1 MPILI
6 WRHGSEA
13 IESEG
18 GPTAKRSRN
27 RKSEMESIMDL
38 SITVNGVKFPNP
50 FLLGSGPPGT
60 NARVIAKSYDAGW
73 GGAVAKTISLESAK
87 VVNVVPRY
95 GKLRSKTSG
104 EVIGF
109 ENIELISDRPIEV
122 WLDEFRQIKKEYPH
136 HVLVASIMEE
146 YEKSRWQELTRMV
159 QDTGVDAF
167 ELNFSCPHG
176 MTERRMGSE
185 MGEHPD
191 LTEEVTSWVTEVAKI
206 PVWAKMTPNITN
218 IKEPALAAVR
228 GGAVGI
234 SAINTILS
242 VIGVDLNTLRPMPT
256 VEGHT
261 VPGGYSSQAVKPIA
275 LRMVSQLALGLPK
288 DVSVSGIG
296 GIETSHDAIE
306 FFLLGSSTVQI
317 CTGVMLHGV
326 KMIDELR
333 EGLAKFLTDKGF
345 NSVQEIVGKSLE
357 YFSTHMDLVQKM
369 KAAKRTKAGEASRD
383 NEWAQKDI
391 TEKTAELTSN

>member
-1 MPILI
+1 
-6 WRHGSEA
+6 
-13 IESEG
+13 
-18 GPTAKRSRN
+18 
-27 RKSEMESIMDL
+27 MDL
-38 SITVNGVKFPNP
+38 SITVNGMKFPNP
-50 FLLGSGPPGT
+50 FVLGSGPPGT

-73 GGAVAKTISLESAK
+73 GGAVAKTVSLESAK

-95 GKLRSKTSG
+95 GKLRSRVSG

-109 ENIELISDRPIEV
+109 ENIELISDRPIDV
-122 WLDEFRQIKKEYPH
+122 WLDEFRQLKKEYPNH
-136 HVLVASIMEE
+136 ILIASIMEE
-146 YEKSRWQELTRMV
+146 YEKDRWQELTRVV
-159 QDTGVDAF
+159 QDTGVDGF

-191 LTEEVTSWVTEVAKI
+191 LTEEVTAWVTEVSRI

-218 IKEPALAAVR
+218 IREPSLAAVK

-242 VIGVDLNTLRPMPT
+242 VIGVDLDTLRPLPN

-261 VPGGYSSQAVKPIA
+261 VPGGYSSQAVRPIA

-288 DVSVSGIG
+288 EVSLSGIG
-296 GIETSHDAIE
+296 GIENSHDALE

-317 CTGVMLHGV
+317 CTGVMLQGV
-326 KMIDELR
+326 KMIDELKA
-333 EGLAKFLTDKGF
+333 GLEKFMVDKEF
-345 NSVQEIVGKSLE
+345 SSVQEIVGKSLP
-357 YFSTHMDLVQKM
+357 YFSTHMELVRKM
-369 KAAKRTKAGEASRD
+369 KEAKRHKAGEASRD

-391 TEKTAELTSN
+391 TEKTSELTSN

>member
-1 MPILI
+1 MVRPPESPNLKI
-6 WRHGSEA
+6 R
-13 IESEG
+13 IEESSRL
-18 GPTAKRSRN
+18 TRS
-27 RKSEMESIMDL
+27 KSMDI
-38 SITVNGVKFPNP
+38 SITVNGIKFPNP

-60 NARVIAKSYDAGW
+60 NARVLAKSFDAGW
-73 GGAVAKTISLESAK
+73 GGAVAKTVSLESSK

-95 GKLRSKTSG
+95 GKLRSRNNS

-122 WLDEFRQIKKEYPH
+122 WLEEFRQVKKDYPNN
-136 HVLVASIMEE
+136 VVIASIMEE
-146 YEKSRWQELTRMV
+146 YDKGRWQELTKMV
-159 QDTGVDAF
+159 QDTGVDGF

-176 MTERRMGSE
+176 MTERKMGSE

-191 LTEEVTSWVTEVAKI
+191 LTEEVTKWVTDVAKI

-228 GGAVGI
+228 GGANGI

-261 VPGGYSSQAVKPIA
+261 VPGGYSSQSVKPIA

-306 FFLLGSSTVQI
+306 FLLSRASTVK
-317 CTGVMLHGV
+317 L
-326 KMIDELR
+326 LP
-333 EGLAKFLTDKGF
+333 
-345 NSVQEIVGKSLE
+345 
-357 YFSTHMDLVQKM
+357 
-369 KAAKRTKAGEASRD
+369 
-383 NEWAQKDI
+383 
-391 TEKTAELTSN
+391 

>member
-1 MPILI
+1 
-6 WRHGSEA
+6 
-13 IESEG
+13 
-18 GPTAKRSRN
+18 
-27 RKSEMESIMDL
+27 MDL
-38 SITVNGVKFPNP
+38 SITVNGIKFPNP

-60 NARVIAKSYDAGW
+60 NARVIAKSFDAGW
-73 GGAVAKTISLESAK
+73 GGAVAKTVSLESSK

-95 GKLRSKTSG
+95 GKLRSRNNG

-122 WLDEFRQIKKEYPH
+122 WLEEFRQIKKDYPD
-136 HVLVASIMEE
+136 HVLIASIMEE
-146 YEKSRWQELTRMV
+146 YDKGRWQELTRVV

-176 MTERRMGSE
+176 MTERKMGSE

-191 LTEEVTSWVTEVAKI
+191 LTEEVTGWVTEVAKI

-218 IKEPALAAVR
+218 IKEPASAAVR
-228 GGAVGI
+228 GGANGI

-242 VIGVDLNTLRPMPT
+242 VIGVNLDTLRPMPT
-256 VEGHT
+256 VEGYT

-275 LRMVSQLALGLPK
+275 LRMVSQLALSLPK
-288 DVSVSGIG
+288 ETSISGIG
-296 GIETSHDAIE
+296 GIETAHDVIE
-306 FFLLGSSTVQI
+306 FILLGASTVQI
-317 CTGVMLHGV
+317 CTGVMLKGV
-326 KMIDELR
+326 KMVDELQ
-333 EGLAKFLTDKGF
+333 EGLAKFMTEKGF
-345 NSVQEIVGKSLE
+345 NSVQEIVGKSLP
-357 YFSTHMDLVQKM
+357 YFSTHMELVSRM
-369 KAAKRTKAGEASRD
+369 KEAKRHKAGEASRD

>member
-1 MPILI
+1 
-6 WRHGSEA
+6 
-13 IESEG
+13 
-18 GPTAKRSRN
+18 
-27 RKSEMESIMDL
+27 MDL
-38 SITVNGVKFPNP
+38 SITVNGIKFPNP

-60 NARVIAKSYDAGW
+60 NARVIAKSYEAGW

-95 GKLRSKTSG
+95 GKLRSATTG

-109 ENIELISDRPIEV
+109 ENIELISDRPLEI
-122 WLDEFRQIKKEYPH
+122 WLDEFRQIKKEYPK
-136 HVLVASIMEE
+136 HVLIASIMEE
-146 YEKSRWQELTRMV
+146 YSKERWQELTRVV
-159 QDTGVDAF
+159 QDTGVDGF

-176 MTERRMGSE
+176 MTERKMGSE

-191 LTEEVTSWVTEVAKI
+191 LTEEVTSWVTEVSKI

-218 IKEPALAAVR
+218 IKEPSLAAVR

-256 VEGHT
+256 VEGFT

-275 LRMVSQLALGLPK
+275 LRMVSQLALGMPK
-288 DVSVSGIG
+288 EVSISGIG
-296 GIETSHDAIE
+296 GIDRSHDALE
-306 FFLLGSSTVQI
+306 FLLLGASTVQI

-326 KMIDELR
+326 KMIDELL
-333 EGLAKFLTDKGF
+333 EGLEKFLVDKGF
-345 NSVQEIVGKSLE
+345 NSVQEIVGKSLS

-369 KAAKRTKAGEASRD
+369 KAAKRSKAGEASRD
-383 NEWAQKDI
+383 NEWAQKEI

>member
-1 MPILI
+1 
-6 WRHGSEA
+6 
-13 IESEG
+13 
-18 GPTAKRSRN
+18 
-27 RKSEMESIMDL
+27 MDL
-38 SITVNGVKFPNP
+38 SIVVNGITFPNP

-73 GGAVAKTISLESAK
+73 GGAVAKTVSLESAK

-109 ENIELISDRPIEV
+109 ENIELISDRPINV
-122 WLDEFRQIKKEYPH
+122 WLDEFRQIKKDYPQH
-136 HVLVASIMEE
+136 ILIASIMEE
-146 YEKSRWQELTRMV
+146 FDKDRWQELTRMV
-159 QDTGVDAF
+159 QETGVDAF

-176 MTERRMGSE
+176 MTERKMGSE

-191 LTEEVTSWVTEVAKI
+191 LCEQVTSWVTEVSNI

-218 IKEPALAAVR
+218 IKEPSLAAVR

-261 VPGGYSSQAVKPIA
+261 VPGGSS
-275 LRMVSQLALGLPK
+275 
-288 DVSVSGIG
+288 DC
-296 GIETSHDAIE
+296 SHDGEPASA
-306 FFLLGSSTVQI
+306 GNAP
-317 CTGVMLHGV
+317 G
-326 KMIDELR
+326 R
-333 EGLAKFLTDKGF
+333 F
-345 NSVQEIVGKSLE
+345 NQRHRW
-357 YFSTHMDLVQKM
+357 Y
-369 KAAKRTKAGEASRD
+369 
-383 NEWAQKDI
+383 
-391 TEKTAELTSN
+391 

>member
-1 MPILI
+1 
-6 WRHGSEA
+6 
-13 IESEG
+13 
-18 GPTAKRSRN
+18 
-27 RKSEMESIMDL
+27 
-38 SITVNGVKFPNP
+38 
-50 FLLGSGPPGT
+50 
-60 NARVIAKSYDAGW
+60 
-73 GGAVAKTISLESAK
+73 
-87 VVNVVPRY
+87 VPRY
-95 GKLRSKTSG
+95 GKLRSRVSG

-136 HVLVASIMEE
+136 HILIASIMEE
-146 YEKSRWQELTRMV
+146 YNKERWQELTRLV
-159 QDTGVDAF
+159 QDTGVDGF

-176 MTERRMGSE
+176 MTERKMGSE

-191 LTEEVTSWVTEVAKI
+191 LTQEVTSWVTEVSRI

-218 IKEPALAAVR
+218 IKEPSLAAVR

-242 VIGVDLNTLRPMPT
+242 VIGVDLKTLRPMPT
-256 VEGHT
+256 VEGYT

-275 LRMVSQLALGLPK
+275 LRMVSQLALGMPEG
-288 DVSVSGIG
+288 VSVSGIG
-296 GIETSHDAIE
+296 GIERSQDAIE
-306 FFLLGSSTVQI
+306 FFLLGASTVQL

-326 KMIDELR
+326 KMIDELK
-333 EGLAKFLTDKGF
+333 EGLERFLVDKGF
-345 NSVQEIVGKSLE
+345 TSVQEIVGKSLS
-357 YFSTHMDLVQKM
+357 YFSTHMELVQKM

>member
-1 MPILI
+1 
-6 WRHGSEA
+6 
-13 IESEG
+13 
-18 GPTAKRSRN
+18 
-27 RKSEMESIMDL
+27 MDL
-38 SITVNGVKFPNP
+38 SITVNGIKFPNP
-50 FLLGSGPPGT
+50 FLLGSGPART
-60 NARVIAKSYDAGW
+60 TARVIAKSYEAGW
-73 GGAVAKTISLESAK
+73 GGAVAKTVSLESAK

-95 GKLRSKTSG
+95 GKLRSRTSG

-122 WLDEFRQIKKEYPH
+122 WLDEFRQIKKEYPN

-146 YEKSRWQELTRMV
+146 YEKSRWQELTRVV

-176 MTERRMGSE
+176 MTERKMGSE

-218 IKEPALAAVR
+218 IKEPSLAAVR
-228 GGAVGI
+228 GGASGI

-242 VIGVDLNTLRPMPT
+242 VRCVNIDTLRPMPT

-261 VPGGYSSQAVKPIA
+261 VPGGYSSQAVRPIA
-275 LRMVSQLALGLPK
+275 LRMVSQLALALPK
-288 DVSVSGIG
+288 EVSISGIG
-296 GIETSHDAIE
+296 GIENSHDAIE

-345 NSVQEIVGKSLE
+345 NSVDEIVGKSLP
-357 YFSTHMDLVQKM
+357 YFSTHMELVK
-369 KAAKRTKAGEASRD
+369 
-383 NEWAQKDI
+383 
-391 TEKTAELTSN
+391 L

>member
-1 MPILI
+1 
-6 WRHGSEA
+6 
-13 IESEG
+13 
-18 GPTAKRSRN
+18 
-27 RKSEMESIMDL
+27 MDL
-38 SITVNGVKFPNP
+38 SVIVNGIKFPNP

-73 GGAVAKTISLESAK
+73 GGAVAKTVRLDSSK

-95 GKLRSKTSG
+95 GKLRSRKTD

-122 WLDEFRQIKKEYPH
+122 WLEEFRQIKKDYPD

-146 YEKSRWQELTRMV
+146 YSKERWQELTRVV

-176 MTERRMGSE
+176 MTERKMGSE

-191 LTEEVTSWVTEVAKI
+191 LTEEVTRWVTEVAKI

-218 IKEPALAAVR
+218 IREPSLAAVR
-228 GGAVGI
+228 GGANGI

-242 VIGVDLNTLRPMPT
+242 VIGVNLETLRPMPT
-256 VEGHT
+256 VEGCT
-261 VPGGYSSQAVKPIA
+261 VPGGYSAQAVKPIA
-275 LRMVSQLALGLPK
+275 LRMVSQLGLGLPK
-288 DVSVSGIG
+288 EVSISGIG
-296 GIETSHDAIE
+296 GIENSHDAIE
-306 FFLLGSSTVQI
+306 FMLLGASTVQI
-317 CTGVMLHGV
+317 CTGVMLQGV
-326 KMIDELR
+326 KIVDVLKS
-333 EGLAKFLTDKGF
+333 GLANVMTDKGF
-345 NSVQEIVGKSLE
+345 ISDQEIIGKNLH
-357 YFSTHMDLVQKM
+357 YFSTHMELVKLM
-369 KAAKRTKAGEASRD
+369 KEAKRHKAGEAARD
-383 NEWAQKDI
+383 NEWVQKDI

>member
-1 MPILI
+1 MY
-6 WRHGSEA
+6 
-13 IESEG
+13 
-18 GPTAKRSRN
+18 
-27 RKSEMESIMDL
+27 L
-38 SITVNGVKFPNP
+38 SFIVNGIKFPNP

-73 GGAVAKTISLESAK
+73 GGAVAKTVSLESAK

-95 GKLRSKTSG
+95 GKLRSRTSG

-109 ENIELISDRPIEV
+109 ENIELISDRPIDV
-122 WLDEFRQIKKEYPH
+122 WLDEFRQIKKNYPN

-146 YEKSRWQELTRMV
+146 YEKERWQELTRMV
-159 QDTGVDAF
+159 QETGVDAF

-176 MTERRMGSE
+176 MTERKMGSE

-191 LTEEVTSWVTEVAKI
+191 LCEEVTRWVTEVATI

-218 IKEPALAAVR
+218 IKEPASAAVR
-228 GGAVGI
+228 GGAHGI

-288 DVSVSGIG
+288 EVSISGIG
-296 GIETSHDAIE
+296 GIETANDAIE
-306 FFLLGSSTVQI
+306 FLLLGSSTVQI

-326 KMIDELR
+326 KMIDELC
-333 EGLAKFLTDKGF
+333 EGLARFVTDKGF
-345 NSVQEIVGKSLE
+345 SSVQAVVGQSLQ

-369 KAAKRTKAGEASRD
+369 KQAKRVKAGEASRD

>member
-1 MPILI
+1 
-6 WRHGSEA
+6 
-13 IESEG
+13 
-18 GPTAKRSRN
+18 
-27 RKSEMESIMDL
+27 MDL
-38 SITVNGVKFPNP
+38 SITVNGMKFPNP
-50 FLLGSGPPGT
+50 FVLGSGPPGT

-73 GGAVAKTISLESAK
+73 GGAVAKTVSLESAK

-95 GKLRSKTSG
+95 GKLRSRVSG

-109 ENIELISDRPIEV
+109 ENIELISDRPIDV
-122 WLDEFRQIKKEYPH
+122 WLDEFRQLKREYPNH
-136 HVLVASIMEE
+136 ILIASIMEE
-146 YEKSRWQELTRMV
+146 YEKSRWQELTRVV
-159 QDTGVDAF
+159 QETGVDGF

-191 LTEEVTSWVTEVAKI
+191 LTEEVTAWVTEVSKI

-218 IKEPALAAVR
+218 IREPSLAAVK

-242 VIGVDLNTLRPMPT
+242 VIGVDLETLRPLPN

-261 VPGGYSSQAVKPIA
+261 VPGGYSSQAVRPIA
-275 LRMVSQLALGLPK
+275 LRMVSQLALSLPK
-288 DVSVSGIG
+288 EVSVSGIG
-296 GIETSHDAIE
+296 GIENSHDALE

-317 CTGVMLHGV
+317 CTGVMLQGV
-326 KMIDELR
+326 KMIDELKA
-333 EGLAKFLTDKGF
+333 GLEKFLVDKEF
-345 NSVQEIVGKSLE
+345 SNVQEIVGKSLP
-357 YFSTHMDLVQKM
+357 YFSTHMELVRKM
-369 KAAKRTKAGEASRD
+369 KEAKRHKAGEASRD

-391 TEKTAELTSN
+391 TEKTTELTSN

>member
-1 MPILI
+1 
-6 WRHGSEA
+6 
-13 IESEG
+13 
-18 GPTAKRSRN
+18 
-27 RKSEMESIMDL
+27 MDL
-38 SITVNGVKFPNP
+38 SITVNGIKFPNP

-60 NARVIAKSYDAGW
+60 NARVLAKSFDAGW
-73 GGAVAKTISLESAK
+73 GGGVAKTVSLESSK

-95 GKLRSKTSG
+95 GKLRSRETN

-136 HVLVASIMEE
+136 HILVASIMEE
-146 YEKSRWQELTRMV
+146 YDKDRWQELTRMV

-176 MTERRMGSE
+176 MTERKMGSE

-191 LTEEVTSWVTEVAKI
+191 LTEEVTRWVTEVANI

-218 IKEPALAAVR
+218 IREPAQAATA

-242 VIGVDLNTLRPMPT
+242 VIGVNLNTLRPMPT
-256 VEGHT
+256 VEGHC
-261 VPGGYSSQAVKPIA
+261 VPGGYSAQAVRPIA
-275 LRMVSQLALGLPK
+275 LRMVSQLALGLPPEITI
-288 DVSVSGIG
+288 SGIG
-296 GIETSHDAIE
+296 GIENSRDAIE
-306 FFLLGSSTVQI
+306 FFLLGASTVQI

-326 KMIDELR
+326 KMVEELQG
-333 EGLAKFLTDKGF
+333 GLAQFMTDKGF
-345 NSVQEIVGKSLE
+345 NSLQEMIGKSLP
-357 YFSTHMDLVQKM
+357 YFSTHMDLVQRM
-369 KAAKRTKAGEASRD
+369 KEAKRHKAGEASRD

-391 TEKTAELTSN
+391 TEKTSELTSN

>member
-1 MPILI
+1 
-6 WRHGSEA
+6 
-13 IESEG
+13 
-18 GPTAKRSRN
+18 
-27 RKSEMESIMDL
+27 MDL
-38 SITVNGVKFPNP
+38 SITVNGIKFPNP

-73 GGAVAKTISLESAK
+73 GGAVAKTVSLESAK

-95 GKLRSKTSG
+95 GKLRSRTSG

-109 ENIELISDRPIEV
+109 ENIELISDRPIDV
-122 WLDEFRQIKKEYPH
+122 WLDEFRQIKKSYPN
-136 HVLVASIMEE
+136 HVLIASIMEE
-146 YEKSRWQELTRMV
+146 YEKERWQELTRVV
-159 QDTGVDAF
+159 QETGVDGL

-176 MTERRMGSE
+176 MTERKMGSE

-191 LTEEVTSWVTEVAKI
+191 LTQEVTGWVMEVATI

-228 GGAVGI
+228 GGANGI

-288 DVSVSGIG
+288 DVSISGIG
-296 GIETSHDAIE
+296 GIETAHDAIE
-306 FFLLGSSTVQI
+306 FFLLGASTVQI

-326 KMIDELR
+326 KMIDELQ
-333 EGLAKFLTDKGF
+333 EGVIKFLTDKGF
-345 NSVQEIVGKSLE
+345 NSVQEIVGQSLQ

-369 KAAKRTKAGEASRD
+369 KQAKRVRAGEASRD
-383 NEWAQKDI
+383 NEWGQKDI

>member
-1 MPILI
+1 
-6 WRHGSEA
+6 
-13 IESEG
+13 
-18 GPTAKRSRN
+18 
-27 RKSEMESIMDL
+27 MDL
-38 SITVNGVKFPNP
+38 SITVNGIKFPNP

-73 GGAVAKTISLESAK
+73 GGAVAKTISLESSK

-95 GKLRSKTSG
+95 GKLRSRSNG

-109 ENIELISDRPIEV
+109 QNIELISDRPIEI
-122 WLDEFRQIKKEYPH
+122 WLEEFRQLKKDYPR
-136 HVLVASIMEE
+136 HVLIASIMEE
-146 YEKSRWQELTRMV
+146 YDKGRWQELTRVV

-176 MTERRMGSE
+176 MTERKMGSE

-191 LTEEVTSWVTEVAKI
+191 LTKEVTGWVTEVAKI

-218 IKEPALAAVR
+218 INEPAQAAVR
-228 GGAVGI
+228 GGAHGI

-242 VIGVDLNTLRPMPT
+242 VIGVNLDTLRPMPT
-256 VEGHT
+256 VEGYS

-275 LRMVSQLALGLPK
+275 LRMVSQLALSLPK
-288 DVSVSGIG
+288 ETSISGIG
-296 GIETSHDAIE
+296 GIETAHDAIE
-306 FFLLGSSTVQI
+306 FMLLGASTVQI
-317 CTGVMLHGV
+317 CTGVMLKGV
-326 KMIDELR
+326 KMVDELQK
-333 EGLAKFLTDKGF
+333 GLAKFMTDKGF
-345 NSVQEIVGKSLE
+345 NSVQEIVGKSLP
-357 YFSTHMDLVQKM
+357 YFSTHMDLVSRM
-369 KAAKRTKAGEASRD
+369 KEAKRHKAGEASRD